1 MLGVTQIYSS
11 RQAHEDRGGSTG
23 YAGWATAYPV
33 IWPSFFFSRT
43 HRRSACQ
50 YIKKKEGETPGYT
63 GFWREKPE
71 KKTPHTYNILSQKV
85 TQSELD
91 ASPSVGNDSLPD
103 PIPSTAAPP
112 HPLTKVNTSYPAPEL
127 PTVGNSLGHR
137 QLAILGCRKGRL
149 SSAGDLQVSVLPSS
163 VAMRLKDAAT

>member
-33 IWPSFFFSRT
+33 IWPSFFFLE
-43 HRRSACQ
+43 HA
-50 YIKKKEGETPGYT
+50 GD
-63 GFWREKPE
+63 
-71 KKTPHTYNILSQKV
+71 NILSQKV

-91 ASPSVGNDSLPD
+91 ASPAVGNDSLPD

-112 HPLTKVNTSYPAPEL
+112 HPLNQGQHILPCTRAP
-127 PTVGNSLGHR
+127 HR
-137 QLAILGCRKGRL
+137 R
-149 SSAGDLQVSVLPSS
+149 
-163 VAMRLKDAAT
+163 

>member
-1 MLGVTQIYSS
+1 VDPQGMPVGALGHGIPCNLAQL
-11 RQAHEDRGGSTG
+11 
-23 YAGWATAYPV
+23 
-33 IWPSFFFSRT
+33 FFFLE
-43 HRRSACQ
+43 HA
-50 YIKKKEGETPGYT
+50 GD
-63 GFWREKPE
+63 
-71 KKTPHTYNILSQKV
+71 NILSQKV

-91 ASPSVGNDSLPD
+91 ASPAVGNDSLPD

-149 SSAGDLQVSVLPSS
+149 SSAGDLQVRVLPSS

>member
-1 MLGVTQIYSS
+1 MAGDLHVNILRRKRVRHPGTQVF
-11 RQAHEDRGGSTG
+11 GG
-23 YAGWATAYPV
+23 
-33 IWPSFFFSRT
+33 
-43 HRRSACQ
+43 
-50 YIKKKEGETPGYT
+50 KNLK
-63 GFWREKPE
+63 

-149 SSAGDLQVSVLPSS
+149 SSAGDLQVRVLPSS